1 MVGRYCQAIPKLLV
15 DLDQNQAKYMGVLL
29 TSGCWVILFFA
40 AIPLPKLLGPVTYRR
55 RRKRHNNGFWVRR
68 CMGGSGWW
76 FQVKVGGGVVCGGYE
91 IYGVFAAFRVGAYL
105 QGLSLCTA

>member
-1 MVGRYCQAIPKLLV
+1 
-15 DLDQNQAKYMGVLL
+15 
-29 TSGCWVILFFA
+29 
-40 AIPLPKLLGPVTYRR
+40 
-55 RRKRHNNGFWVRR
+55 
-68 CMGGSGWW
+68 MGGSGWW